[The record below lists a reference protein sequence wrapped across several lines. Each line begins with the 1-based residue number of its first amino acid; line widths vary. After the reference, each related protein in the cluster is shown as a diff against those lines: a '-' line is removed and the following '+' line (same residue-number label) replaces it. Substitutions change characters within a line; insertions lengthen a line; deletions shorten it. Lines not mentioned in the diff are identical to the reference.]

1 MSGQQ
6 RSEVE
11 RKRARVNVCRETRDA
26 VRERARRREVVRA
39 GGAAGSESKG
49 KKKKSASVSR
59 SLGSGYG
66 LHREGEEG
74 EPSYRRRDWPC
85 TPQVCASLTGQT
97 ADPQFCAMTPV
108 DGSHD
113 LVAVEELLLQ
123 IPLLLLPV
131 PVLVPR
137 TVPLYHNTLGSGTGK
152 RERKTHRS
160 SAGRDCFRL
169 E

>member
-1 MSGQQ
+1 MH
-6 RSEVE
+6 
-11 RKRARVNVCRETRDA
+11 
-26 VRERARRREVVRA
+26 
-39 GGAAGSESKG
+39 AAGAC
-49 KKKKSASVSR
+49 KSN
-59 SLGSGYG
+59 
-66 LHREGEEG
+66 
-74 EPSYRRRDWPC
+74 RRDC
-85 TPQVCASLTGQT
+85 GSAV
-97 ADPQFCAMTPV
+97 CAMTPV